1 MSVKLVRG
9 FGGGDDCGHGDVLMV
24 VEQVFAQERFASVSF
39 SDQDHDFVIVDG

>member
-9 FGGGDDCGHGDVLMV
+9 FGGGNDCGHGDVLMV